1 MGQLL
6 EKEMATHSSILFFT
20 LQHCI
25 GFAIH
30 QHASATGVHVFLSW
44 TPLPPPSPYHPSGST
59 QCTSPKPPVSCTE
72 PGLVIHFL
80 YDIIHVLMP
89 FSQIIPP
96 TPSPTESKRLFYTS
110 VSLSHSNILAWNIPW
125 TEEPGRLQ
133 SMWSQR
139 VGHDWVTSLPL
150 FHLSLKVF
158 TSVF

>member
-6 EKEMATHSSILFFT
+6 EKEMATHSSVLFFT

-96 TPSPTESKRLFYTS
+96 TPSATESKRLFYTS
-110 VSLSHSNILAWNIPW
+110 VSLSHSSILAWNIPW